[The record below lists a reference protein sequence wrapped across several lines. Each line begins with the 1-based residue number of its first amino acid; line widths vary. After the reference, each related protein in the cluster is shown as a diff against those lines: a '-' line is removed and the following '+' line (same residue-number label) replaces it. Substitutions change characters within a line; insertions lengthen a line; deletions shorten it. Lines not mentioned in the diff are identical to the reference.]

1 MAMGF
6 DARKVVPIGK
16 SVGELSL
23 RRKAVLRME
32 ESCRFHAAKK
42 NLSGESKG
50 TVPQTDTGRRGEYPK
65 ALVRTVGKELGNIT
79 P

>member
-1 MAMGF
+1 MAITV
-6 DARKVVPIGK
+6 DACKVFSVGK
-16 SVGELSL
+16 SAEKLSL

-32 ESCRFHAAKK
+32 ESCRFHTAEK
-42 NLSGESKG
+42 NLYGEHKG